1 MAHHQD
7 SHSCGCDHHHH
18 DQEEHGHAREH
29 SCGCG
34 HDHHD
39 REHGCGCGHEHH
51 DHEHGCGHD
60 HHDHERGCGCGHD
73 HRGHDHGCGCGH
85 DHVQPHRHEGLILGI
100 GAGLFLLGFVMNL
113 AKIPVAGT
121 VLHVAA
127 YLLLGL
133 PVLTLAG
140 KNILKGR
147 VFDENFLMSIA
158 TIGAFFIGEVPEAVG
173 VMLFYRVGEF
183 FEHRASEGSRKSI
196 MEAVDLRPET
206 VTLADGRVIPAS
218 EAVPGMVLQVKPG
231 DRIPL
236 DGKVLTGES
245 RIDTAPITGESVP
258 VAVRPGSALISGCV
272 NGSGFLTMEAEKPLG
287 ESMVARILRSVE
299 QAAASKPR
307 MDRFITRFS
316 RVYTPVVVALAAA
329 TALIPSLI
337 TGDWNYWTYTA
348 LSFLV
353 MSCPC
358 ALVISVPLAFFSG
371 IGVASRKGILFKGGA
386 AMETLSGVKVAALDK
401 TGTLTEGTFGV
412 LRTEGTETLSVAAAC
427 EQSSSH
433 PIAKS
438 IVSHA
443 LAQGIQVAPCTE
455 TEELAGLGIR
465 AKVDGRTVLCGSGAL
480 MAQNGIQV
488 PEVPGTVVHVARD
501 GEYLGCICVG
511 DKLKAETPQAIR
523 QLRKLGVE
531 PVMLTGDNADA
542 ARQIAREAGIEQV
555 HAGLLPTQK
564 LERMQQLRT
573 QSGSVLFVGDG
584 INDAP
589 VLAGA
594 DVGAAMG
601 SGADAAIEAADLVF
615 MTGRADAIAEAITL
629 ARKTRSIAWQNVYFA
644 IGIKVAV
651 MILGLLG
658 MANLWLAVFADSGVA
673 MLCVLNAVRLLY
685 GVKKK

>member
-1 MAHHQD
+1 
-7 SHSCGCDHHHH
+7 
-18 DQEEHGHAREH
+18 
-29 SCGCG
+29 
-34 HDHHD
+34 
-39 REHGCGCGHEHH
+39 
-51 DHEHGCGHD
+51 
-60 HHDHERGCGCGHD
+60 
-73 HRGHDHGCGCGH
+73 
-85 DHVQPHRHEGLILGI
+85 
-100 GAGLFLLGFVMNL
+100 MNL

-465 AKVDGRTVLCGSGAL
+465 AKVEGRTVLCGSGAL

-501 GEYLGCICVG
+501 GEYLGYICVG

-685 GVKKK
+685 GAKKK

>member
-1 MAHHQD
+1 MAHQHD
-7 SHSCGCDHHHH
+7 SHSCGCDHHHNHAQEHSCGCNH
-18 DQEEHGHAREH
+18 DHHKHHGCCCGHDHQEHEHG

-34 HDHHD
+34 HDHH
-39 REHGCGCGHEHH
+39 EHGS
-51 DHEHGCGHD
+51 
-60 HHDHERGCGCGHD
+60 CGCGHD
-73 HRGHDHGCGCGH
+73 HEHCGCGCGH

-100 GAGLFLLGFVMNL
+100 GAGLFLLGFVMNF
-113 AKIPVAGT
+113 AAIPVVGT

-147 VFDENFLMSIA
+147 IFDENFLMSVA

-196 MEAVDLRPET
+196 MEAVDLRPEI
-206 VTLADGRVIPAS
+206 VTLEDGRVIPAS

-258 VAVRPGSALISGCV
+258 VAVRPGSQLISGCV

-299 QAAASKPR
+299 QAAASKPK

-329 TALIPSLI
+329 TAVIPSLI
-337 TGDWNYWTYTA
+337 TGDWNYWIYTA

-412 LRTEGTETLSVAAAC
+412 LQIEGSDTLALAAAC

-438 IVSHA
+438 IMNHA
-443 LAQGIQVAPCTE
+443 LTVGIPVDPCTE

-465 AKVDGRTVLCGSGAL
+465 AKVEGRTVLCGSGAL
-480 MAQNGIQV
+480 MEQNGIQV
-488 PEVPGTVVHVARD
+488 PEVPGTVVYVARD
-501 GEYLGCICVG
+501 REYLGFICVG

-523 QLRKLGVE
+523 QIRKLGVE
-531 PVMLTGDNADA
+531 PVMLTGDNVAA

-555 HAGLLPTQK
+555 HGGLLPTQK
-564 LERMQQLRT
+564 LEQMQQLRRE
-573 QSGSVLFVGDG
+573 QGRVLFVGDG

-601 SGADAAIEAADLVF
+601 GGADAAIEAADLVF
-615 MTGRADAIAEAITL
+615 MTGRTDAIADAIVL
-629 ARKTRSIAWQNVYFA
+629 ARKTRGIAWQNVYFA

-673 MLCVLNAVRLLY
+673 MLCVLNAIRLLY
-685 GVKKK
+685 GARKK

>member
-1 MAHHQD
+1 
-7 SHSCGCDHHHH
+7 
-18 DQEEHGHAREH
+18 
-29 SCGCG
+29 
-34 HDHHD
+34 
-39 REHGCGCGHEHH
+39 
-51 DHEHGCGHD
+51 
-60 HHDHERGCGCGHD
+60 
-73 HRGHDHGCGCGH
+73 
-85 DHVQPHRHEGLILGI
+85 
-100 GAGLFLLGFVMNL
+100 MNF
-113 AKIPVAGT
+113 AAIPVVGT

-147 VFDENFLMSIA
+147 IFDENFLMSVA

-206 VTLADGRVIPAS
+206 VTLEDGRVIPAS
-218 EAVPGMVLQVKPG
+218 DAVPGMVLQVKPG

-258 VAVRPGSALISGCV
+258 VAVRPGSQLISGCV

-299 QAAASKPR
+299 QAAASKPK

-316 RVYTPVVVALAAA
+316 RVYTPVVVALAVA
-329 TALIPSLI
+329 TAVIPSLI
-337 TGDWNYWTYTA
+337 TGDWNYWIYTA

-412 LRTEGTETLSVAAAC
+412 LQIEGSDTLALAAAC

-438 IVSHA
+438 IMNHA
-443 LAQGIQVAPCTE
+443 LTVGIPVDPCTE

-465 AKVDGRTVLCGSGAL
+465 AKIEGRTVLCGSGAL
-480 MAQNGIQV
+480 MEQNGIQV

-501 GEYLGCICVG
+501 GEYLGYICVG

-523 QLRKLGVE
+523 QIRKLGVE
-531 PVMLTGDNADA
+531 PVMLTGDNVTA

-555 HAGLLPTQK
+555 HGGLLPTQK
-564 LERMQQLRT
+564 LEQMQQLRRE
-573 QSGSVLFVGDG
+573 QGRVLFVGDG

-601 SGADAAIEAADLVF
+601 GGADAAIEAADLVF
-615 MTGRADAIAEAITL
+615 MTGRTDAIADAIVL
-629 ARKTRSIAWQNVYFA
+629 ARKTRGIAWQNVYFA

-673 MLCVLNAVRLLY
+673 MLCVLNAIRLLY
-685 GVKKK
+685 VARKK